1 MPMDQIDNKTD
12 EELVRLVLKNKTEA
26 FDILARR
33 YEKKLLRY
41 GKKFLYNYENI
52 EDVVQ
57 NVFIKA
63 YVNIRGFDLS
73 KKFSPWIYRIA
84 HNEFINI
91 IKKKK
96 KEPFLFFEADTIF
109 SFTGK
114 GNFLKDIEKTEE
126 KEEIEKHLSKLKV
139 KYREPIVLYYFEE
152 KDYQEISD
160 ILKIP
165 VSTVG
170 TRLKRGRNE
179 IKKLL
184 HEKRK

>member
-1 MPMDQIDNKTD
+1 MEQMDNKTD
-12 EELVRLVLKNKTEA
+12 EELVRLVLKNKTEG
-26 FDILARR
+26 FDILAGR

-41 GKKFLYNYENI
+41 GRKFLYNYENI
-52 EDVVQ
+52 EDVIQ

-63 YVNIRGFDLS
+63 YVNIRSFDLS

-91 IKKKK
+91 IKQQK
-96 KEPFLFFEADTIF
+96 KEPILFFEADVIF
-109 SFTGK
+109 SFAGK
-114 GNFLKDIEKTEE
+114 DDFLKDIERREE
-126 KEEIEKHLSKLKV
+126 RKEIENHLSKLKV

-170 TRLKRGRNE
+170 IRLKRGRSE

-184 HEKRK
+184 YEKRK

>member
-1 MPMDQIDNKTD
+1 MDQIDNKTD
-12 EELVRLVLKNKTEA
+12 EELVGLVLRSKTEA

-41 GKKFLYNYENI
+41 GRRFLYNHENI

-57 NVFIKA
+57 DIFIKA
-63 YVNIRGFDLS
+63 YINIKSFDLS
-73 KKFSPWIYRIA
+73 RKFSPWIYRIA

-91 IKKKK
+91 IKKEK
-96 KEPFLFFEADTIF
+96 KEPFLFFEAGTIF
-109 SFTGK
+109 SFAGK
-114 GNFLKDIEKTEE
+114 GNFLKDIETREE
-126 KEEIEKHLSKLKV
+126 KEEIEKHLSKLKI
-139 KYREPIVLYYFEE
+139 KYREPIILYYFEE

-184 HEKRK
+184 YDEKK

>member
-1 MPMDQIDNKTD
+1 MDQIDNKTD

-57 NVFIKA
+57 NVFIKT
-63 YVNIRGFDLS
+63 YINIKSFDLS

-96 KEPFLFFEADTIF
+96 KETLLFFEADVIF
-109 SFTGK
+109 SFAGK
-114 GNFLKDIEKTEE
+114 EDFLKDIETREE

-170 TRLKRGRNE
+170 TRLKRGRSE

>member
-1 MPMDQIDNKTD
+1 MDQIDNKTD
-12 EELVRLVLKNKTEA
+12 EELVGLVLKNKTEA
-26 FDILARR
+26 FDILAKR

-41 GKKFLYNYENI
+41 GRRFLCNYENI

-57 NVFIKA
+57 DVFIKV
-63 YVNIRGFDLS
+63 YINIKSFDLS

-96 KEPFLFFEADTIF
+96 KEPFLFFEADVIF
-109 SFTGK
+109 SFAGK
-114 GNFLKDIEKTEE
+114 DNFLKDIEIREE
-126 KEEIEKHLSKLKV
+126 KEEIEKYLSKLKV

-170 TRLKRGRNE
+170 IRLKRGRSE

-184 HEKRK
+184 YEEKK

>member
-1 MPMDQIDNKTD
+1 MEQIDDKTD

-26 FDILARR
+26 FDVLARR

-41 GKKFLYNYENI
+41 GKRFLYNYENI

-57 NVFIKA
+57 NVLIKA
-63 YVNIRGFDLS
+63 YVNIKSFDPS
-73 KKFSPWIYRIA
+73 RKFSPWIYRIA

-91 IKKKK
+91 IKKEKR
-96 KEPFLFFEADTIF
+96 EPLLFLEADVIF
-109 SFTGK
+109 SFAGK
-114 GNFLKDIEKTEE
+114 GDFLKDIEISEE
-126 KEEIEKHLSKLKV
+126 KEEVEKYLHKLKG

-184 HEKRK
+184 HEKRE

>member
-1 MPMDQIDNKTD
+1 MDQIDNKTD
-12 EELVRLVLKNKTEA
+12 EELVRLVLKNKTDA

-52 EDVVQ
+52 EDTVQ

-63 YVNIRGFDLS
+63 YINIKSFDLS
-73 KKFSPWIYRIA
+73 QKFSPWIYRIA

-91 IKKKK
+91 IKKEK
-96 KEPFLFFEADTIF
+96 KEPLLFFEADTIF
-109 SFTGK
+109 SFAEK
-114 GNFLKDIEKTEE
+114 DNFLKEIETREE
-126 KEEIEKHLSKLKV
+126 KKEIERHLSRLKV
-139 KYREPIVLYYFEE
+139 KYRELIVLYYFEE

-184 HEKRK
+184 YEEKK

>member
-1 MPMDQIDNKTD
+1 MENKTD
-12 EELVRLVLKNKTEA
+12 EELVQLVLKNKTEA
-26 FDILARR
+26 FNILAKR

-41 GKKFLYNYENI
+41 GRKFLYNYENI
-52 EDVVQ
+52 EDAIQ

-63 YVNIRGFDLS
+63 YVNIKSFDVS
-73 KKFSPWIYRIA
+73 KRFSPWIYRIA

-91 IKKKK
+91 IKQKK
-96 KEPFLFFEADTIF
+96 KEPFLFFNADVIF
-109 SFTGK
+109 SFAGK
-114 GNFLKDIEKTEE
+114 DDFLKDIKRKEE
-126 KEEIEKHLSKLKV
+126 KKEMEKYLNKLKV

-160 ILKIP
+160 ILEIP

-184 HEKRK
+184 YEKRK

>member
-1 MPMDQIDNKTD
+1 MDQIDNKTD
-12 EELVRLVLKNKTEA
+12 EELVRLVLKNKIEA

-41 GKKFLYNYENI
+41 GRKFLYNYENI

-57 NVFIKA
+57 GVFIKA
-63 YVNIRGFDLS
+63 YINIKSFDLS

-96 KEPFLFFEADTIF
+96 KEPLLFFEADLIF
-109 SFTGK
+109 SFAGK
-114 GNFLKDIEKTEE
+114 DNFLKDIEIKEE
-126 KEEIEKHLSKLKV
+126 KEEIEKYLSKLKI

-184 HEKRK
+184 YEKRK

>member
-1 MPMDQIDNKTD
+1 MNQIDNKTD
-12 EELVRLVLKNKTEA
+12 EELVGLVLKNKTEA
-26 FDILARR
+26 FNILARR

-41 GKKFLYNYENI
+41 GRKFLYNYENI

-57 NVFIKA
+57 DIFIKA
-63 YVNIRGFDLS
+63 YINIKGFDLS

-91 IKKKK
+91 IKKEKR
-96 KEPFLFFEADTIF
+96 EPFLFFEADTIF
-109 SFTGK
+109 SFAGK
-114 GNFLKDIEKTEE
+114 DNFLKDIEIREE
-126 KEEIEKHLSKLKV
+126 REEIEKYLSKLKV
-139 KYREPIVLYYFEE
+139 KYREPVVLYYFEE

-170 TRLKRGRNE
+170 TRLKRGRRE

-184 HEKRK
+184 YEKRK